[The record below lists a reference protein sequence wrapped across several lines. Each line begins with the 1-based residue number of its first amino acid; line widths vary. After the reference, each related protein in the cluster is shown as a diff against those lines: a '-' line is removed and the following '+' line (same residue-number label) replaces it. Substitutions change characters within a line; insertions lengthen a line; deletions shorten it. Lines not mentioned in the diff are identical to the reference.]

1 MKSEKTNMDY
11 LRDCIEGND
20 EAIEFWDAVKDEIEE
35 KDLLIIDLRDEVDT
49 LEGKVDD
56 LEIEVTEYEEQM
68 LGGGLQTLD
77 LGIGIIEFKQPDNL
91 KLQMIMDDL
100 KDNPEKLL
108 SL

>member
-1 MKSEKTNMDY
+1 MKAEKTNMDY

-35 KDLLIIDLRDEVDT
+35 KDLLIIDFKDEVST
-49 LEGKVDD
+49 LEEKVDD
-56 LEIEVTEYEEQM
+56 LDGELSEYEDMPDED
-68 LGGGLQTLD
+68 LETLD
-77 LGIGIIEFKQPDNL
+77 LGFGVIEFRQPNNL

>member
-1 MKSEKTNMDY
+1 MKTEKTNMDY

-35 KDLLIIDLRDEVDT
+35 KDLLVIDLRDEVNLYEEST
-49 LEGKVDD
+49 YSLRSELSECREEPD
-56 LEIEVTEYEEQM
+56 LEEI
-68 LGGGLQTLD
+68 D
-77 LGIGIIEFKQPDNL
+77 LGIGIIEYVQPDNL